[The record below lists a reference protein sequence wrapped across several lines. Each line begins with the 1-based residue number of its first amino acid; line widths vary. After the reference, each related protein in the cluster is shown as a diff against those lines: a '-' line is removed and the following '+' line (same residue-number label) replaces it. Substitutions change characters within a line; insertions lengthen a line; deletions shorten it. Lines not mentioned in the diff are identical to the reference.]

1 MMKTFNINYS
11 QYSPV
16 WWLETWGEK
25 LIVINI
31 SVTDLQMGEV
41 SLRAVHLDKVA
52 LGSGH
57 YLPPMKTVMNKKH
70 HRELV
75 NSRQLVV

>member
-1 MMKTFNINYS
+1 M
-11 QYSPV
+11 
-16 WWLETWGEK
+16 WWLKARGRKANRYKST
-25 LIVINI
+25 V

-41 SLRAVHLDKVA
+41 SLRAVHLDKVV

-57 YLPPMKTVMNKKH
+57 YWSPMKTAVNEKH

-75 NSRQLVV
+75 NSQQPVV

>member
-1 MMKTFNINYS
+1 MKTFNIYHS
-11 QYSPV
+11 QFSPECR
-16 WWLETWGEK
+16 LKTKGEK

-57 YLPPMKTVMNKKH
+57 Y
-70 HRELV
+70 
-75 NSRQLVV
+75 